1 MTKGIYK
8 LYLLFLF
15 GICFNAHAKEPLIL
29 IAYPAVEEPLQSI
42 YASVIKGIE
51 KKVSRTEHLEV
62 PEDTNNLQSNIDNH
76 HPDKIIVLGKRVADA
91 ALKTTYRN
99 QIIVG
104 MVYSNPNE
112 SPGVSLALDSQGL
125 AKRLSQLAPF
135 IKKVCAV
142 QEHSHPAITLNTG
155 DTPTTSPPIIIKEGG
170 DMVSTI
176 RLLGQL
182 VEQDATTSDAVLVPA
197 NLPGNILFEITKI
210 AWDRKIILLSTN
222 LSHLESGVLMVFYPD
237 EERLGEQLG
246 SLANNSKLGFENLQS
261 VNAGLNQRVAQ
272 HLNIGIEAS
281 VLNQFSVKLK

>member
-8 LYLLFLF
+8 LCQIILL
-15 GICFNAHAKEPLIL
+15 GISFNAHAKESLTL
-29 IAYPAVEEPLQSI
+29 IAYPAVEEPLRSI

-51 KKVSRTEHLEV
+51 KNVNHTEHLEV
-62 PEDTNNLQSNIDNH
+62 PENNNNLQADLDRH
-76 HPDKIIVLGKRVADA
+76 HPDKIIALGKRVADA
-91 ALKTTYRN
+91 ALKTTYQN
-99 QIIVG
+99 QIVIGLVH
-104 MVYSNPNE
+104 STPNE

-125 AKRLSQLAPF
+125 SKRLSHLAPF
-135 IKKVCAV
+135 IKKVYAI
-142 QEHSHPAITLNTG
+142 QESGHPAITLNAT
-155 DTPTTSPPIIIKEGG
+155 DTTITIPPIIMKEGG

-182 VEQDATTSDAVLVPA
+182 VEQDTTTGDAILVPA
-197 NLPGNILFEITKI
+197 NLPSNILFEITKI

-237 EERLGEQLG
+237 EEKLGEQLG
-246 SLANNSKLGFENLQS
+246 SLANNSKPGFENLQS

-272 HLNIGIEAS
+272 HLNIAIEAS

>member
-8 LYLLFLF
+8 LCQIFLL
-15 GICFNAHAKEPLIL
+15 GICFNAHAKEPYIL
-29 IAYPAVEEPLQSI
+29 IAYPAVEEPLHSI

-51 KKVSRTEHLEV
+51 KKVSHTERLEV
-62 PEDTNNLQSNIDNH
+62 PDDTSNLQSDIDKR
-76 HPDKIIVLGKRVADA
+76 HPDKIVALGKRVSDA

-99 QIIVG
+99 KTLIG
-104 MVYSNPNE
+104 MVHSNPDE

-125 AKRLSQLAPF
+125 AKHLSHLAPF
-135 IKKVCAV
+135 IKKVYAV
-142 QEHSHPAITLNTG
+142 QESSHPAITLHSA
-155 DTPTTSPPIIIKEGG
+155 DTSITTPPIILKEGG

-182 VEQDATTSDAVLVPA
+182 VEHDATTSDAILIPA

-237 EERLGEQLG
+237 EEKLGEQLG
-246 SLANNSKLGFENLQS
+246 TLANTSKPAYENLQS
-261 VNAGLNQRVAQ
+261 VNAALNQRVAQ

>member
-8 LYLLFLF
+8 FYLLFLF

-29 IAYPAVEEPLQSI
+29 IAYPAVDEPLQSI

-51 KKVSRTEHLEV
+51 KKVSHTEHLEV
-62 PEDTNNLQSNIDNH
+62 PENNNNLQADLDRH
-76 HPDKIIVLGKRVADA
+76 HPDKIIALGKRVADA

-99 QIIVG
+99 KTVIG
-104 MVYSNPNE
+104 MVHSNPVE

-125 AKRLSQLAPF
+125 AKRLPQLAPF
-135 IKKVCAV
+135 IKGVYVV
-142 QEHSHPAITLNTG
+142 QESSHPAITLHSADMPIST
-155 DTPTTSPPIIIKEGG
+155 PPIIIKEGG

-182 VEQDATTSDAVLVPA
+182 VEQDATSNDAILIPA

-237 EERLGEQLG
+237 EEKLGEQLG
-246 SLANNSKLGFENLQS
+246 SLANNSKPGFENLES
-261 VNAGLNQRVAQ
+261 VNVGLNQRVAQ
-272 HLNIGIEAS
+272 HLNIVIDTS

>member
-8 LYLLFLF
+8 LCQIFLL
-15 GICFNAHAKEPLIL
+15 GICYNAHAKEPLIL
-29 IAYPAVEEPLQSI
+29 IAYPAVEEPLHSI

-51 KKVSRTEHLEV
+51 KRVSHAEHLEV
-62 PEDTNNLQSNIDNH
+62 PDNTNNLQSDIDKH
-76 HPDKIIVLGKRVADA
+76 HPDKIIALGKWVADA
-91 ALKTTYRN
+91 ALKTTYQN
-99 QIIVG
+99 KILVG
-104 MVYSNPNE
+104 MVHSNPDE

-135 IKKVCAV
+135 IKKVYAV
-142 QEHSHPAITLNTG
+142 QERSHPAISLNAT
-155 DTPTTSPPIIIKEGG
+155 DTPITIPPIIIKEGG

-182 VEQDATTSDAVLVPA
+182 VEQDATNSDAVLVPA

-237 EERLGEQLG
+237 EEKLGEQLG
-246 SLANNSKLGFENLQS
+246 SLANKSKPGFENLQS

-272 HLNIGIEAS
+272 HLNIAIDTS
-281 VLNQFSVKLK
+281 VLNQFTVKLK

>member
-8 LYLLFLF
+8 LYQILLL

-29 IAYPAVEEPLQSI
+29 IAYPAVEEPLHSI

-51 KKVSRTEHLEV
+51 KKVNHTEHLEV
-62 PEDTNNLQSNIDNH
+62 PVDANNLQNDINKH
-76 HPDKIIVLGKRVADA
+76 HPDKIIALGKRVADA
-91 ALKTTYRN
+91 ALKTTYQN
-99 QIIVG
+99 QIVIGLVH
-104 MVYSNPNE
+104 STPNE

-125 AKRLSQLAPF
+125 AKRLTQLAPF
-135 IKKVCAV
+135 IKKVYAV
-142 QEHSHPAITLNTG
+142 QESSHPAITLNTSN
-155 DTPTTSPPIIIKEGG
+155 TPITTPPIIIKEGS
-170 DMVSTI
+170 DMVGTI

-182 VEQDATTSDAVLVPA
+182 VEHDATTSDAVLVPA

-222 LSHLESGVLMVFYPD
+222 LSHLESGVLMVLYPD
-237 EERLGEQLG
+237 EEKLGEQLG
-246 SLANNSKLGFENLQS
+246 SLANNSKQAFENLES

-272 HLNIGIEAS
+272 HLNIAIEAS

>member
-1 MTKGIYK
+1 MAKGIYK
-8 LYLLFLF
+8 LFLLFLF
-15 GICFNAHAKEPLIL
+15 GICFIAHAKEPLVL
-29 IAYPAVEEPLQSI
+29 ITYPVVEEPLHSI

-51 KKVSRTEHLEV
+51 KKVSHTEHFEV
-62 PEDTNNLQSNIDNH
+62 PEDINNLQSEIDKH
-76 HPDKIIVLGKRVADA
+76 HPDKIIALGKRVADA
-91 ALKTTYRN
+91 ALKSSYRN
-99 QIIVG
+99 QIVVG
-104 MVYSNPNE
+104 MVHSNPNE

-135 IKKVCAV
+135 IKKVYAV
-142 QEHSHPAITLNTG
+142 QESSQTAITLNVS
-155 DTPTTSPPIIIKEGG
+155 DTPIPNPPIIIKEGG

-182 VEQDATTSDAVLVPA
+182 VEQDATTSDAILIPA

-210 AWDRKIILLSTN
+210 AWERKIILLSTN

-237 EERLGEQLG
+237 EEKLGEQLG
-246 SLANNSKLGFENLQS
+246 SLATYSKPVFENLQS

-272 HLNIGIEAS
+272 HLNITIEAS